1 LNILLDLIPF
11 LGIMSLVFGD
21 NIAQASAIQL
31 MSQGQPPPA
40 RKLLPAVGAM
50 GFWATTF
57 QKSMGFFNERY
68 KKPKPRTVDKH
79 TYCIRDKTDWLGV
92 YDELEAARQVW
103 TGIGFMRD
111 VKKGM
116 RTVLGRVQLLRQPL
130 NLGSD
135 IEYVSPVFAAIQII
149 VDVRHPLQV

>member
-1 LNILLDLIPF
+1 MQARATQP
-11 LGIMSLVFGD
+11 M
-21 NIAQASAIQL
+21 AQ
-31 MSQGQPPPA
+31 GEPPPA

-50 GFWATTF
+50 QFWAIIF
-57 QKSMGFFNERY
+57 QKSLDNFNERY
-68 KKPKPRTVDKH
+68 KEPKPRAIDKH

-103 TGIGFMRD
+103 KGKGFMKDLKR
-111 VKKGM
+111 GM
-116 RTVLGRVQLLRQPL
+116 RTVLERVQVLRQPV

-149 VDVRHPLQV
+149 VDVSRLYKLKC